1 MKLVEII
8 WLVVGTVVPSFLV
21 AWLGT
26 AGARGLAPRLG
37 LLDQPNARKVHS
49 KPIPLGGGVAI
60 ALGVIVPFLFGQLIL
75 SGLST
80 EPSAALSAS
89 SQPGEVVAERA
100 MPGWLPEFVVP
111 HLHGLEQRLP
121 ELWVLLFAAS
131 LLMLLGL
138 LDDWRHLDWRP
149 RLAAQFLI
157 AGFCVVQQGWRLTAF
172 IDLPQISWWVS
183 VLLSVFWIVGLIN
196 SFNMLDNMDGLS
208 AGVAAIASF
217 FLAVVMLL
225 APDPQTHQPQLFVAG
240 FLLVLVGSLLGFLW
254 HNRPPARIF
263 MGDAGSY
270 FVGFCVGCTT
280 LLATYTSYESQTP
293 FALFAPLCVM
303 AVPLY
308 DMTTVIWIRLRLGHS
323 PFQPDKNHFS
333 HRLVELGFTK
343 SQAVATIYLLTTT
356 CGLGALLLHRVDGV
370 GAIIVLSMI
379 GSILILIAI
388 LETTARRKLHE

>member
-1 MKLVEII
+1 MKLLEIV
-8 WLVVGTVVPSFLV
+8 WLVLGTVVPSFIV
-21 AWLGT
+21 AWVGT
-26 AGARGLAPRLG
+26 AAARVLAPRLG
-37 LLDQPNARKVHS
+37 LLDQPNARKVHAH
-49 KPIPLGGGVAI
+49 PIPLGGGVAI
-60 ALGVIVPFLFGQLIL
+60 ALGVIVPFLVGQIL
-75 SGLST
+75 LSW
-80 EPSAALSAS
+80 
-89 SQPGEVVAERA
+89 VVADPAVLTESA
-100 MPGWLPEFVVP
+100 VSVEMGAGTTAGPGWLPAFMLP
-111 HLHGLEQRLP
+111 HLQGLKQQLP
-121 ELWVLLFAAS
+121 ELWVLLVAAT
-131 LLMLLGL
+131 LLMVLGL
-138 LDDWRHLDWRP
+138 LDDWRHLDWKP

-172 IDLPQISWWVS
+172 IELPRLGWWVS
-183 VLLSVFWIVGLIN
+183 VLLSVLWIVGLIN

-208 AGVAAIASF
+208 AGVAALASF
-217 FLAVVMLL
+217 FLAVVMLM

-308 DMTTVIWIRLRLGHS
+308 DMISVIWIRLRAGRS
-323 PFQPDKNHFS
+323 PFQADKNHFS

-343 SQAVATIYLLTTT
+343 PQAVATIYLLTAT

-370 GAIIVLSMI
+370 GALIVLSMI
-379 GSILILIAI
+379 GCVLILIAL